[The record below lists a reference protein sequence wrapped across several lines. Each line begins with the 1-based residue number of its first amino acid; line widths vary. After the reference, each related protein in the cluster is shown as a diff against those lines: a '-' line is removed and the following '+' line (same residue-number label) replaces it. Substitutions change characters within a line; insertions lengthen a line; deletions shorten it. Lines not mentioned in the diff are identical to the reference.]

1 MKNIRIA
8 TRESK
13 LALWQ
18 ARFLRMQLL
27 TAHPEIEVT
36 LVGMSTEGDRWLEAP
51 LSEIGGKGLFIKEL
65 EVAILDGRADMAVHS
80 VKDLP
85 AVMPDG
91 FSLPLIAFRDD
102 VRDVL
107 VGSKGPLKALPFGA
121 RVGTSSLRRKSQILA
136 IRPDLKVLP
145 IRGNVGTRLE
155 KLDSGEFD
163 GIILAAAG
171 LARLELHRCDLH
183 PLSVEECLPAPGQ
196 GALGVEILQ
205 GSAIEE
211 FLLPLLDAQ
220 TSACVT
226 AERGISAG
234 LGADCALPVA
244 ASAHFTSS
252 TQIQLS
258 ALVADV
264 DGAKIVRSTVV
275 GSDPLALAD
284 EAVVQLLANGAGVI
298 LDRIR
303 QDKH

>member
-107 VGSKGPLKALPFGA
+107 VSSKGPLKALPFGA

>member
-1 MKNIRIA
+1 MKNIKIA
-8 TRESK
+8 TRESN

-18 ARFLRMQLL
+18 ARFLRTQLL
-27 TAHPEIEVT
+27 AAHPEIEVT
-36 LVGMSTEGDRWLEAP
+36 LVGMSTKGDRWLDAP

-65 EVAILDGRADMAVHS
+65 EIAMLDGRADMAVHS

-102 VRDVL
+102 IRDVL
-107 VGSKGPLKALPFGA
+107 VSSKGPLDALPLGA
-121 RVGTSSLRRKSQILA
+121 RVGSSSLRRKSQILA
-136 IRPDLKVLP
+136 IRPDLEFLP

-171 LARLELHRCDLH
+171 LARLELRRDDLH
-183 PLSVEECLPAPGQ
+183 PLSVKECLPAPGQ
-196 GALGVEILQ
+196 GALGVEILR

-211 FLLPLLDAQ
+211 FLSPLLDAQ

-264 DGAKIVRSTVV
+264 DSATIVRSTVT
-275 GSDPLALAD
+275 GSDPFALAS
-284 EAVVQLLANGAGVI
+284 EAVAQLLANGAGVI

>member
-36 LVGMSTEGDRWLEAP
+36 LVGMSTEGDRWLDAP

-102 VRDVL
+102 IRDVL
-107 VGSKGPLKALPFGA
+107 VSSKGPLKALPLGA

-163 GIILAAAG
+163 GIVLAAAG

>member
-18 ARFLRMQLL
+18 ARFLRTQLL
-27 TAHPEIEVT
+27 AAHPEIEVT
-36 LVGMSTEGDRWLEAP
+36 LVGMSTKGDRWLDAP

-65 EVAILDGRADMAVHS
+65 EIAMLDGRADMAVHS

-85 AVMPDG
+85 AIMPEG
-91 FSLPLIAFRDD
+91 FSLPLVAFRDD
-102 VRDVL
+102 IRDVL
-107 VGSKGPLKALPFGA
+107 VSSKGPLEDLPVGA
-121 RVGTSSLRRKSQILA
+121 KIGSSSLRRKSQLLA
-136 IRPDLKVLP
+136 IRPDLEVLP

-163 GIILAAAG
+163 GIVLAAAG
-171 LARLELHRCDLH
+171 LARLELHREDLH
-183 PLSVEECLPAPGQ
+183 PLSVEQCLPAPGQ
-196 GALGVEILQ
+196 GALGVEILT
-205 GSAIEE
+205 GSPMED
-211 FLLPLLDAQ
+211 LLVPMLDAQ
-220 TSACVT
+220 TNACVL

-244 ASAHFTSS
+244 ASAHYISA

-258 ALVADV
+258 ALVADAV
-264 DGAKIVRSTVV
+264 GASLVRSTVT
-275 GSDPLALAD
+275 GSDPIALAD
-284 EAVVQLLANGAGVI
+284 EAVAQLLANGAGEI
-298 LDRIR
+298 LDSIR

>member
-18 ARFLRMQLL
+18 ARFLRAQLL
-27 TAHPEIEVT
+27 AVHPEIEVT
-36 LVGMSTEGDRWLEAP
+36 LVGMSTRGDRWLDAP

-65 EVAILDGRADMAVHS
+65 EVAMLDGRADMAVHS

-102 VRDVL
+102 IRDVL
-107 VGSKGPLKALPFGA
+107 VSPKGPLEALPKGA
-121 RVGTSSLRRKSQILA
+121 RVGSSSLRRKSQILA
-136 IRPDLKVLP
+136 IRPDLEVLP

-155 KLDSGEFD
+155 KLDFGEFD
-163 GIILAAAG
+163 GIVLAAAG
-171 LARLELHRCDLH
+171 LARLELHRDDMH
-183 PLSVEECLPAPGQ
+183 PLSVDECLPAPGQ

-211 FLLPLLDAQ
+211 FLTPLLDVR
-220 TSACVT
+220 TSACVI

-258 ALVADV
+258 ALVADAI
-264 DGAKIVRSTVV
+264 GANIIRSIVT
-275 GSDPLALAD
+275 GTDPITLAGQ
-284 EAVVQLLANGAGVI
+284 AVEELLANGAGEI
-298 LDRIR
+298 LASIR
-303 QDKH
+303 QDEH